1 MVGPVRVRVPA
12 TIANLGP
19 GFDVLAMAVDIWLE
33 VEAEPAGEEA
43 WTFRGEGADWLPGSE
58 HPFSGLAMRGKVR
71 NDIPVGV
78 GMGSSA
84 AARVASLALRGVKG
98 RELLARAAA
107 LEGHPDNAAAAV
119 RGGVVAVVGSDVHKL
134 PLPRLDIA
142 IFAVAERVP
151 TEAARA
157 VLPRRVD
164 RDDAVFNAARLAL
177 LVRALHS
184 RRYELLGE
192 ALEDRLHQP
201 YRAKLYPWL
210 ASALAAAREA
220 GAHGAA
226 LAGAGPSVVAFAP
239 SGWGARVGKAMQKA
253 AGVEGRVIV
262 TRPVRKGLEVRK

>member
-1 MVGPVRVRVPA
+1 MKVRVPA

-33 VEAEPAGEEA
+33 VEAQPGEEA
-43 WTFRGEGADWLPGSE
+43 WSFKGEGAEWLPGSE
-58 HPFSGLAMRGKVR
+58 HPFTGLAMKGKVR

-119 RGGVVAVVGSDVHKL
+119 RGGVVAVVGGEVHRL
-134 PLPRLDIA
+134 PPPRLEVV

-157 VLPRRVD
+157 VLPKRVS
-164 RDDAVFNAARLAL
+164 REDAVYNGARLAL
-177 LVRALHS
+177 FVQALHS
-184 RRYELLGE
+184 RRYELLAE
-192 ALEDRLHQP
+192 ALNDRLHQP

-210 ASALAAAREA
+210 PAALDAARGA
-220 GAHGAA
+220 GANGAA

-239 SGWGARVGKAMQKA
+239 PGAGARIGKAMAKA
-253 AGVEGRVIV
+253 AGVPGRVIV
-262 TRPVRKGLEVRK
+262 TRPVSKGLEVRKR